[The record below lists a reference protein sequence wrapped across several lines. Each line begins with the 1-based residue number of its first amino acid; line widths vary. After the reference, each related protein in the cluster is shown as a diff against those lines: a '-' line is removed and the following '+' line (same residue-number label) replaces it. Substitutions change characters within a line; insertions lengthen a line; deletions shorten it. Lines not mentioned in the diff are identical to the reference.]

1 MLPVASSPSDVL
13 TATSIAAFI
22 KINDT
27 GGGGGGMRLLFPE
40 SDEED
45 ISDNGSAS
53 RKTNNAL
60 PIFDYSVSLFRSV
73 GEKFMRWER
82 SPPDRCDILDSKRP
96 LPG

>member
-27 GGGGGGMRLLFPE
+27 GGGGGMRLLFPE
-40 SDEED
+40 SDEGD